1 VVEQGMNTA
10 VNGSVGSVGQGS
22 AAPGSAGQTPTGI
35 YYGWWI
41 VGTAAV
47 GMSTGPGQFAFG
59 ALGLFMIPL
68 GEEFGWSRTQVSLA
82 LTFFSVAL
90 ACSIPFI
97 GKLVDRHGSRKVLLP
112 SCIAFA
118 ILLALI
124 PVLANQLW
132 ILFLLF
138 GLIGALGAG
147 ANALPYLRTISAW
160 FDRRRALALGIA
172 MGGSGTGY
180 VYVPPAVQY
189 MIANHGWRSAWF
201 MLAAVTLLVAVPLVY
216 FMLREAPTSRDL
228 AGRDELRAQPVS
240 SNSGQGIPLAVLLK
254 RPLLWQ
260 LFIIFCL
267 LSFGLYGVLSHLA
280 PMLQDRGMS
289 ASSAALVL
297 STLGASL
304 VVSRVMI
311 GYIMDRF
318 FAPYVAIVCFL
329 LATIGLA
336 VLAGGAVGTL
346 AFLAVILIGVSMGAE
361 IDMLAFLTGRYFGV
375 ENFGQVYGILFAS
388 FILGTSTGPVVYGM
402 AFDALGSYVW
412 ILGVS
417 IGLML
422 LSAAFTARLPRYS

>member
-1 VVEQGMNTA
+1 MADQGIKTP
-10 VNGSVGSVGQGS
+10 G
-22 AAPGSAGQTPTGI
+22 PGSSGQAPAGI
-35 YYGWWI
+35 YYGWCI

-97 GKLVDRHGSRKVLLP
+97 GKLVDQHGSRKILLP
-112 SCIAFA
+112 SCTAFA

-124 PVLANQLW
+124 PVLADQLW

-138 GLIGALGAG
+138 TLIGALGAG

-201 MLAAVTLLVAVPLVY
+201 MLAGVTLVVAVPLVY
-216 FMLREAPTSRDL
+216 FLLREAPSAKDL
-228 AGRDELRAQPVS
+228 AGRDELRQPPAS
-240 SNSGQGIPLAVLLK
+240 AASGTHIPLALLLK

-267 LSFGLYGVLSHLA
+267 LSFSLYGVLSHLV

-289 ASSAALVL
+289 AGSAALVQ
-297 STLGASL
+297 STLGAAL
-304 VVSRVMI
+304 VASRVLI
-311 GYIMDRF
+311 GFVMDRF
-318 FAPYVAIVCFL
+318 FAPFVAIACFL
-329 LATIGLA
+329 LTTIGLA
-336 VLAGGAVGTL
+336 VLAGGASGPL
-346 AFLAVILIGVSMGAE
+346 AFFAVIFIGISMGAE

-388 FILGTSTGPVVYGM
+388 FVLGTSTGPVVYGM

-412 ILGVS
+412 ILLVS

-422 LSAAFTARLPRYS
+422 LSAGFTARLPRYSR

>member
-1 VVEQGMNTA
+1 M
-10 VNGSVGSVGQGS
+10 
-22 AAPGSAGQTPTGI
+22 
-35 YYGWWI
+35 
-41 VGTAAV
+41 TAAV

-97 GKLVDRHGSRKVLLP
+97 GKLVDQHGSRKILLP
-112 SCIAFA
+112 SCTAFA

-124 PVLANQLW
+124 PVLADQLW

-138 GLIGALGAG
+138 ALIGALGAG
-147 ANALPYLRTISAW
+147 ANALPYLRSISAW

-201 MLAAVTLLVAVPLVY
+201 MLAGVTLVVAVPLVY
-216 FMLREAPTSRDL
+216 FLLREAPSAKDL
-228 AGRDELRAQPVS
+228 AGRDELRQKTSTAAS
-240 SNSGQGIPLAVLLK
+240 ATHLPLPLLLK

-267 LSFGLYGVLSHLA
+267 LSFSLYGVLSHLV

-289 ASSAALVL
+289 AGSAALVQ
-297 STLGASL
+297 STLGAAL
-304 VVSRVMI
+304 VASRVLI
-311 GYIMDRF
+311 GFAMDRF
-318 FAPYVAIVCFL
+318 FAPFVAIACFL
-329 LATIGLA
+329 LTTIGLA
-336 VLAGGAVGTL
+336 VLAGGATGPL
-346 AFLAVILIGVSMGAE
+346 AFFAVIFIGISMGAE

-388 FILGTSTGPVVYGM
+388 FVLGTSTGPVVYGM

-412 ILGVS
+412 ILLVS

-422 LSAAFTARLPRYS
+422 LSAGFTARLPRYSR

>member
-1 VVEQGMNTA
+1 MKFQGPQSSGPEA
-10 VNGSVGSVGQGS
+10 S
-22 AAPGSAGQTPTGI
+22 AAHRSTV
-35 YYGWWI
+35 YYGWAI

-90 ACSIPFI
+90 ACSIPVI
-97 GKLVDRHGSRKVLLP
+97 GKLVDQYGSRKILLP
-112 SCIAFA
+112 SCTVFA

-138 GLIGALGAG
+138 ALIGALGAG

-189 MIANHGWRSAWF
+189 MIATHGWRSAWF
-201 MLAAVTLLVAVPLVY
+201 MLAAVTLVVAVPLVY
-216 FMLREAPTSRDL
+216 FLLREAPSAKDL
-228 AGRDELRAQPVS
+228 AGRDELRPQSVS
-240 SNSGQGIPLAVLLK
+240 AASGTHLPLALLLR

-267 LSFGLYGVLSHLA
+267 LSFSLYGVLSHLV

-289 ASSAALVL
+289 AGSAALVQ
-297 STLGASL
+297 STLGAAL
-304 VVSRVMI
+304 VASRVLI
-311 GYIMDRF
+311 GFVMDRF
-318 FAPYVAIVCFL
+318 FAPFVAIACFL
-329 LATIGLA
+329 LTTIGLA
-336 VLAGGAVGTL
+336 VLAGGAVGPL
-346 AFLAVILIGVSMGAE
+346 AYLAVILIGVSMGAE
-361 IDMLAFLTGRYFGV
+361 IDMLAYLTGRYFGV

-388 FILGTSTGPVVYGM
+388 FVLGTSTGPVVYGM

-412 ILGVS
+412 ILLVS

-422 LSAAFTARLPRYS
+422 LSAGFTARLPRYTR

>member
-1 VVEQGMNTA
+1 MKFQSPQSSGPEI
-10 VNGSVGSVGQGS
+10 SGQES
-22 AAPGSAGQTPTGI
+22 PGI

-41 VGTAAV
+41 VATAAV

-90 ACSIPFI
+90 AFSIPLV
-97 GKLVDRHGSRKVLLP
+97 GRLVDQHGSRKILLP
-112 SCIAFA
+112 SFIAFA
-118 ILLALI
+118 ILLALL

-132 ILFLLF
+132 ILFVLF
-138 GLIGALGAG
+138 ALIGALGAG

-172 MGGSGTGY
+172 MGGSGMGY

-201 MLAAVTLLVAVPLVY
+201 MLATVALVVAGPLVY
-216 FMLREAPTSRDL
+216 FLLREAPTPKDL
-228 AGRDELRAQPVS
+228 AGRDELRPKPATIS
-240 SNSGQGIPLAVLLK
+240 SGAHIPLALLLK

-267 LSFGLYGVLSHLA
+267 LSFSLYGVLSHLV

-289 ASSAALVL
+289 AGSAALVQ
-297 STLGASL
+297 STLGTAL
-304 VVSRVMI
+304 VASRVLI
-311 GYIMDRF
+311 GYVMDRV
-318 FAPYVAIVCFL
+318 FAPHVAIACFL
-329 LATIGLA
+329 LTTLGLA
-336 VLAGGAVGTL
+336 VLAGGAVGPL
-346 AFLAVILIGVSMGAE
+346 AFLAVIFIGISMGAE

-388 FILGTSTGPVVYGM
+388 FLLGTSTGPVVYGM
-402 AFDALGSYVW
+402 AFEALGSYVW
-412 ILGVS
+412 ILLVS

-422 LSAAFTARLPRYS
+422 MSAGITLKLPEYSR

>member
-1 VVEQGMNTA
+1 MAEHGIRIP
-10 VNGSVGSVGQGS
+10 GPDLSGQK
-22 AAPGSAGQTPTGI
+22 PTGV
-35 YYGWWI
+35 YYGWWV

-68 GEEFGWSRTQVSLA
+68 GEEFGWSRTEVSLA

-97 GKLVDRHGSRKVLLP
+97 GKLVDKHGSRKILLP

-138 GLIGALGAG
+138 ALIGALGAG

-201 MLAAVTLLVAVPLVY
+201 MLAGVTLLVAVPLVY
-216 FMLREAPTSRDL
+216 FMLREAPTQRDL
-228 AGRDELRAQPVS
+228 AGRNEMREQPAS
-240 SNSGQGIPLAVLLK
+240 STSGQSIPLGIPLTVLLR

-289 ASSAALVL
+289 AGSAALVQ

-304 VVSRVMI
+304 VVSRVLI
-311 GYIMDRF
+311 GYVMDRF

-336 VLAGGAVGTL
+336 VLAGGAAGTL
-346 AFLAVILIGVSMGAE
+346 AFVAVILIGVSMGAE

-417 IGLML
+417 IILML
-422 LSAAFTARLPRYS
+422 VSAAFTARLPRYSR

>member
-1 VVEQGMNTA
+1 MADQGINTSRPELP
-10 VNGSVGSVGQGS
+10 GP
-22 AAPGSAGQTPTGI
+22 APSTI

-59 ALGLFMIPL
+59 ALGLFMLPL

-90 ACSIPFI
+90 ACSIPLI
-97 GKLVDRHGSRKVLLP
+97 GKLVDQHGSRRILLP
-112 SCIAFA
+112 SCTAFA

-124 PVLANQLW
+124 PVLADQLW

-138 GLIGALGAG
+138 TLIGALGAG

-201 MLAAVTLLVAVPLVY
+201 MLAGVTLVVAVPLVY
-216 FMLREAPTSRDL
+216 FLLREAPAAKDL
-228 AGRDELRAQPVS
+228 AGRDELRQKTAGAAPVTHL
-240 SNSGQGIPLAVLLK
+240 PLPLLLK

-267 LSFGLYGVLSHLA
+267 LSFSLYGVLSHLV

-289 ASSAALVL
+289 AGSAALVQ
-297 STLGASL
+297 STLGAAL
-304 VVSRVMI
+304 VASRVLI
-311 GYIMDRF
+311 GFAMDRF
-318 FAPYVAIVCFL
+318 FAPFVAIACFL
-329 LATIGLA
+329 LTTIGLA
-336 VLAGGAVGTL
+336 LLAGGATGPL
-346 AFLAVILIGVSMGAE
+346 AFFAVIFIGISMGAE

-388 FILGTSTGPVVYGM
+388 FVLGTSTGPVVYGM

-412 ILGVS
+412 ILLVS

-422 LSAAFTARLPRYS
+422 LSAGFTARLPRYSR

>member
-1 VVEQGMNTA
+1 VVEQGMRTPGLRA
-10 VNGSVGSVGQGS
+10 GLSTSGPPASGQKP
-22 AAPGSAGQTPTGI
+22 AGI

-97 GKLVDRHGSRKVLLP
+97 GKLVDQYGSRKILLP

-138 GLIGALGAG
+138 ALIGALGAG

-201 MLAAVTLLVAVPLVY
+201 MLAGVTLLVAVPLVY
-216 FMLREAPTSRDL
+216 FMLREAPTASDL
-228 AGRDELRAQPVS
+228 AGRDELREQPAS
-240 SNSGQGIPLAVLLK
+240 STAGQSIPLAVLLR

-267 LSFGLYGVLSHLA
+267 LSFGLYGVLAHLA

-289 ASSAALVL
+289 AGSAALVL
-297 STLGASL
+297 STLGAAL
-304 VVSRVMI
+304 VVSRVLI

-346 AFLAVILIGVSMGAE
+346 AFLAVILIGISMGAE

-388 FILGTSTGPVVYGM
+388 FILGTSTGPLVYGM

-422 LSAAFTARLPRYS
+422 LSAAFTAKLPRYS